1 MKPALA
7 LAVLLLATPAAA
19 GTLTLTIQTPQGT
32 VTKTYT
38 DTDANF
44 TRLANAFQVRC
55 TAAHGGVACT
65 NAQLA
70 TFYFDW
76 WLQQT
81 IMYVKNTEQA
91 ANAAGANSG
100 YTPINP
106 Q

>member
-1 MKPALA
+1 MRY
-7 LAVLLLATPAAA
+7 LLLALMLWAMPAWA
-19 GTLTLTIQTPQGT
+19 GTLTLTITTGSGT

-44 TRLANAFQVRC
+44 TRLANAFQARC
-55 TAAHGGVACT
+55 TATNAGVACN

-70 TFYFDW
+70 TFYFNW
-76 WLQQT
+76 WMQQT
-81 IMYVKNTEQA
+81 IAYVKQTEQA
-91 ANAAGANSG
+91 ANAANANSG